1 MHWVGGTSVSMRD
14 APGAPGVHRCW
25 MGGRLKVV
33 FPDDS
38 DLCVHRSARFWA
50 TR

>member
-14 APGAPGVHRCW
+14 APGAPG
-25 MGGRLKVV
+25 GGRLKVV